1 MKCTVAD
8 EQATTCTLSLARV
21 EPNREQIAPAV
32 LADNDRTL
40 CNRLCKD
47 SVA

>member
-1 MKCTVAD
+1 MKSHVAD
-8 EQATTCTLSLARV
+8 EQATKVTLSLARG

-32 LADNDRTL
+32 LADHDRNL
-40 CNRLCKD
+40 CNMLCEN

>member
-1 MKCTVAD
+1 MKSNVAD
-8 EQATTCTLSLARV
+8 EQATTVTLSRARV

-32 LADNDRTL
+32 RADNDRTR